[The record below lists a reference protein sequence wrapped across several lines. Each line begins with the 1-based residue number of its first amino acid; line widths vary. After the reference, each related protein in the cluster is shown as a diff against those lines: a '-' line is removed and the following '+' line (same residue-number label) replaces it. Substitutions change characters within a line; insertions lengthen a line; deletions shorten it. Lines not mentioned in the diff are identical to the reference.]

1 MCLFLA
7 DLLPQRITPQYK
19 EVDLGK
25 SVTFEC
31 LSVHQ
36 SIITWIFNYG
46 PVTGYAMKEMP
57 SGLKLHIKS
66 VGTIHSGKYTCV
78 GYHFREEE
86 IDTPAYFIAAA
97 VLKVFGTHSV
107 NHITNFNFKLHI
119 TFCIKSISN

>member
-7 DLLPQRITPQYK
+7 DLLPRRITPQYK

-31 LSVHQ
+31 LSVHR
-36 SIITWIFNYG
+36 SIIHWIFNYG

-78 GYHFREEE
+78 GYHFR
-86 IDTPAYFIAAA
+86 ISHFIAAA
-97 VLKVFGTHSV
+97 VLKVFGMHSV
-107 NHITNFNFKLHI
+107 NHNY
-119 TFCIKSISN
+119 IKF